1 VTERNRDVQPS
12 TQVEQDALLSEA
24 AQWAIEL
31 SSVEISPQR
40 IDEWRQWIAVGE
52 ARREAFDRIQ
62 STFAAVDSCSGD
74 DMPWP
79 TDAETANDAY
89 DGSVAVSAWRARAA
103 SRSQR
108 GAGAGRALLERVRRR
123 ARWIAVGLAAGVVF
137 AIAAPGVLKVLRSP
151 GAAPHVTIVE
161 TRAGENRDVT
171 LADGS
176 VVSVGARSMLWATLD
191 RESREIALERGEAFF
206 RVAKDASRPFVVRAG
221 NTRVAAVGTAFNVR
235 RAGRRIVVAVAEGVV
250 KIDSQGV
257 RQARTESEALG
268 DGRLNVGEQLSINA
282 SDGSVDLRR
291 VAPDGVAAWRHG
303 VLQYRD
309 EPLQSV
315 IADVARYSAR
325 DIVIADAAT
334 ADLRV
339 TSTVFTNDVESWIA
353 SLETA
358 LPLRAVRTED
368 GVVRL
373 EARAR
378 E

>member
-1 VTERNRDVQPS
+1 
-12 TQVEQDALLSEA
+12 
-24 AQWAIEL
+24 
-31 SSVEISPQR
+31 
-40 IDEWRQWIAVGE
+40 
-52 ARREAFDRIQ
+52 
-62 STFAAVDSCSGD
+62 
-74 DMPWP
+74 
-79 TDAETANDAY
+79 
-89 DGSVAVSAWRARAA
+89 
-103 SRSQR
+103 
-108 GAGAGRALLERVRRR
+108 
-123 ARWIAVGLAAGVVF
+123 
-137 AIAAPGVLKVLRSP
+137 
-151 GAAPHVTIVE
+151 
-161 TRAGENRDVT
+161 
-171 LADGS
+171 
-176 VVSVGARSMLWATLD
+176 
-191 RESREIALERGEAFF
+191 
-206 RVAKDASRPFVVRAG
+206 
-221 NTRVAAVGTAFNVR
+221 VAAVGTAFNVR